1 MNEITKLTTAIRG
14 AVGAA
19 AMLLAA
25 VAWGGG
31 GAALAQAPKS
41 GGTLN
46 VGLHI
51 DLLHYDW
58 QSTVAHPYPHVMGH
72 VFEGLTAFGK
82 GFDAVPELAES
93 IESSPDGKEW
103 TFTLPQGVP
112 FHNGKE
118 LTAEDVQAS
127 IERWRQVGPKGSILK
142 NLDRYETPSPHVLKL
157 HFSEP
162 MGRFLLLAFG
172 SDENKMVVMPK
183 EIAEKHPEAA
193 KIPIEDVIGT
203 GPFRFVDHK
212 PDQYIRL
219 QRFEDYV
226 PRTDAADY
234 QSGRKDVWVDEI
246 VFWIVPESTTR
257 IAGLETGEYDII
269 TDLPDTEF
277 DRLSATEGVVPVK
290 NGPGLLLYMMFNQK
304 TGPTANLKIRQAIQ
318 AAIDANELVNAVV
331 SHEEFGLANPSF
343 YPPESPYNNDE
354 RAELYGHAD
363 IDKAKTLLTEAGY
376 AGEELKLQAI
386 ATNANYVR
394 LLTAAAEQLK
404 RAGMNAVVMK
414 LDRATWAAKRRD
426 SGYLNMYNSGGY
438 WFDPSLYEPEFNGT
452 FPSPEVAFYS
462 PETEKVFE
470 GLARETTFE
479 ARYELGKELQRLFYD
494 QVALLNLGYIY
505 RLVAKR
511 DDVMDP
517 EDNLSRGNLTLH
529 GVWLDR

>member
-1 MNEITKLTTAIRG
+1 MLDRRTLTTC
-14 AVGAA
+14 AVAVAFTAALWSPGTPAA
-19 AMLLAA
+19 A
-25 VAWGGG
+25 
-31 GAALAQAPKS
+31 QDSPKA

-58 QSTVAHPYPHVMGH
+58 QSTVAHPYPHVLGH
-72 VFEGLTAFGK
+72 MFEGLTGFGK

-103 TFTLPQGVP
+103 TFTLREGVP
-112 FHNGKE
+112 FHNGDE

-142 NLDRYETPSPHVLKL
+142 NLDRYEIPSEHVLKL

-172 SDENKMVVMPK
+172 SDENKMIVMPK
-183 EIAEKHPEAA
+183 EIAEKHPEAG

-203 GPFRFVDHK
+203 GPYRLADHK

-219 QRFEDYV
+219 ERFEDYAA
-226 PRTDAADY
+226 RSDAPDY
-234 QSGRKDVWVDEI
+234 QSGHKDAWLDEI

-257 IAGLETGEYDII
+257 IAGLETGEYDVI

-277 DRLSATEGVVPVK
+277 DRLSGTEGVVPVK
-290 NGPGLLLYMMFNQK
+290 NGPGLLLYMMFNHK

-331 SHEEFGLANPSF
+331 SNKEFGVVDPSF
-343 YPPESPYNNDE
+343 FPPESPYNNDE

-363 IDKAKTLLTEAGY
+363 LEKAKMLLAEAGY

-386 ATNANYVR
+386 ATNATYVR

-404 RAGMNAVVMK
+404 RAGINAVVMK
-414 LDRATWAAKRRD
+414 LDRATWQAKRRD
-426 SGYLNMYNSGGY
+426 ASYLNMYNSGGY

-479 ARYELGKELQRLFYD
+479 ARYELAKELQRLFYD
-494 QVALLNLGYIY
+494 QVATLNLGYVY

-517 EDNLSRGNLTLH
+517 EDNLSRANLTLN